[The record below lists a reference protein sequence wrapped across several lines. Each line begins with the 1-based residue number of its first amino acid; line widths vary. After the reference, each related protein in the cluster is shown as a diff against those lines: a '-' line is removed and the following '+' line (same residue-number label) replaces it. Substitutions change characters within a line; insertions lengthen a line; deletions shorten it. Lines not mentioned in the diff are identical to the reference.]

1 MKNKISI
8 VTPTLNEKENIE
20 TFISKVKEE
29 MAKLDYDYEHII
41 IDNFSNDGTE
51 QILKR
56 IAKEDNKIKLIFN
69 SRNFGSVRSPYY
81 GLLQAS
87 GDAVI
92 LINADFQDP
101 IDLIPQY
108 ISKWL
113 EGNDIVLNEKINSD
127 ENKFMFLIRK
137 VFYSFIIWAIC

>member
-56 IAKEDNKIKLIFN
+56 IAKEDNKI
-69 SRNFGSVRSPYY
+69 
-81 GLLQAS
+81 
-87 GDAVI
+87 
-92 LINADFQDP
+92 IN
-101 IDLIPQY
+101 I
-108 ISKWL
+108 
-113 EGNDIVLNEKINSD
+113 
-127 ENKFMFLIRK
+127 
-137 VFYSFIIWAIC
+137 